1 MVFHGSPRG
10 GRRPRAT
17 ARAAFHGVEGYS
29 RKGDRPTSA
38 SHYYSFTRLTTSGT
52 VTIGGEELPVQGQ
65 SWMDREFGSNQL
77 GPDQQGWD
85 WFSFSLD
92 DGRDVMLYRVRD
104 RADTSSFESGT
115 MIDSEGRARPLAA
128 GGWTAT
134 ATSEWLSPA
143 TGTRYPG
150 RLGRRGPKRF
160 TVIAG
165 RARASA
171 PGESERP
178 ATRSLLLGGR
188 GRGIR
193 RRYRFKGRT
202 GIRRADGLR

>member
-1 MVFHGSPRG
+1 MTCN
-10 GRRPRAT
+10 RALL
-17 ARAAFHGVEGYS
+17 ALAAATGVEGYS

-143 TGTRYPG
+143 TGTRYPAVWVVEVPSASLSLRVEPELPHQENRSD
-150 RLGRRGPKRF
+150 RLRDLFYWEGAVGVYDAATGSRVGQGF
-160 TVIAG
+160 VELTG
-165 RARASA
+165 Y
-171 PGESERP
+171 GEGSRP
-178 ATRSLLLGGR
+178 A
-188 GRGIR
+188 I
-193 RRYRFKGRT
+193 
-202 GIRRADGLR
+202 